1 MLYFQINNIKKHNN
15 ITNKILAISDS
26 APYSNDCIEHAVV
39 LMGVGV
45 DGEDGRLEGLEGA
58 TGVSGSPDTGEHLP
72 FFSKP
77 TCFFKSETMSF
88 RLGITKNNK
97 QGRL

>member
-1 MLYFQINNIKKHNN
+1 
-15 ITNKILAISDS
+15 
-26 APYSNDCIEHAVV
+26 
-39 LMGVGV
+39 MGVAV

-58 TGVSGSPDTGEHLP
+58 TGVSGATDTGEHLP